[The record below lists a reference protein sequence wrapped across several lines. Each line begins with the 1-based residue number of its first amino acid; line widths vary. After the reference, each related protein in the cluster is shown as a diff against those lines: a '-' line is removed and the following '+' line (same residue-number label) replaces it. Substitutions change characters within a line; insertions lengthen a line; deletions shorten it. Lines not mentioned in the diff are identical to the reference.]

1 MNYKQTIDYLQSQLP
16 VFHRIGA
23 AAYKANLDN
32 TIKLSNH
39 FGNPET
45 KFPSIHIAGTNG
57 KGSVSNLIASVLQQS
72 GFKTGLTTSP
82 HLRDFR
88 ERFRINGE
96 MISEGYVIDF
106 VIRNKEFFEK
116 LKPSFFE
123 MAISLA
129 FEYFAKSNVDIA
141 VVETGMGG
149 RLDSTNIIKP
159 EISIITNIG
168 LDHTAFLGDTLSKIA
183 FEKAGIIKP
192 GIPILIGRKQKDTSN
207 VFELKAKECKSE
219 LFYASDVCKLINAKT
234 VFQNDAYYLEV
245 NVIVDGEEKSY
256 LCGLWGPYQTENIV
270 IAIAAFHLLSKY
282 SKFNV
287 SENDIVE
294 GLKNV
299 NLNTGFEGRWQLK
312 GTNPR
317 VLFDTGH
324 NIDGLSVTM
333 SAIKNIAYE
342 RLHFVLGMVDDKD
355 VNSTLK
361 LLPKNAIFYFCKPD
375 VPRGL
380 NVESLHRSATEFGLS
395 GKPYNSVRE
404 AFHDALKCSKTNDLV
419 FVGGSTFVV
428 AEVI

>member
-32 TIKLSNH
+32 TIKLSEY
-39 FGNPET
+39 FGHPEK

-57 KGSVSNLIASVLQQS
+57 KGSVSNLIASMLQQT
-72 GFKTGLTTSP
+72 GYKTGLTTSP

-96 MISEGYVIDF
+96 MISESYVVDF
-106 VIRNKEFFEK
+106 VNQHKLFFEK

-129 FEYFAKSNVDIA
+129 FEYFANENVDIA
-141 VVETGMGG
+141 VIETGMGG
-149 RLDSTNIIKP
+149 RLDSTNIISP

-168 LDHTAFLGDTLSKIA
+168 LDHTAFLGDTLNKIA

-192 GIPILIGRKQKDTSN
+192 NIPVVIGRKQEETAK
-207 VFELKAKECKSE
+207 VFELKASECKSK
-219 LFYASDVCKLINAKT
+219 LFYATDICNLISSDIVFENRRYYMKVHLII
-234 VFQNDAYYLEV
+234 DD
-245 NVIVDGEEKSY
+245 IEKSY
-256 LCGLWGPYQTENIV
+256 LCGLWGPYQQENI
-270 IAIAAFHLLSKY
+270 ITALAAINIMNKFSKY
-282 SKFNV
+282 KV
-287 SENDIVE
+287 SESDISE

-299 NLNTGFEGRWQLK
+299 IENTGFEGRWQIV
-312 GTNPR
+312 GENPR

-324 NIDGLSVTM
+324 NIDGLTITM
-333 SAIKNIAYE
+333 NAIRNINYDK
-342 RLHFVLGMVDDKD
+342 LHFILGMVDDKD
-355 VNSTLK
+355 INSTLK
-361 LLPKNAIFYFCKPD
+361 LLPQDASYYFCKPD

-380 NVESLHRSATEFGLS
+380 SVETLYKNAVDSGLS
-395 GKPYNSVRE
+395 GIACNSVRE
-404 AFHDALKCSKTNDLV
+404 AYNLALKSANSNDLV